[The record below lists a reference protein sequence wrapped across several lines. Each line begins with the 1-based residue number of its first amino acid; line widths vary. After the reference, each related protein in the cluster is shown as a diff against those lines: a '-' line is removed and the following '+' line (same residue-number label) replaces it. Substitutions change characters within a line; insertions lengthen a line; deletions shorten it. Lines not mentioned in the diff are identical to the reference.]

1 MGQGAGGAA
10 GRAGRGAGLLGL
22 LGLLGVLG
30 GRAAPRG
37 ARGMGLVLPL
47 YNHKFDSDWAAVA
60 DAAGRVPLIAVVAAA
75 PSQEPSAELA
85 RNAQALRDAGA
96 TVLWYV
102 YTRNG
107 SVPCCECC
115 EDLATIEGHID
126 NVLQY
131 PGDGIF
137 LDNVAGQDRGKDPA
151 GNLRKYGEIVAA
163 VRARSPGARIML
175 NGPGHRPAPELQ
187 RGYDALMGPDGFPS
201 VWMESYEDNFRERW
215 AQWDAPWL
223 HAGPPSRWT
232 AILHGRG
239 AAASNLYEDVAAA
252 KERGIGW
259 IDHTDTPYQGLATY
273 FEELVAAVEAANNSD
288 DW

>member
-1 MGQGAGGAA
+1 MGRGAGGAA

-75 PSQEPSAELA
+75 PSREPSAELA

-115 EDLATIEGHID
+115 EDLAPSKAISTMCCGTRGTAS
-126 NVLQY
+126 Y
-131 PGDGIF
+131 STTSR
-137 LDNVAGQDRGKDPA
+137 DRT
-151 GNLRKYGEIVAA
+151 AA
-163 VRARSPGARIML
+163 RTP
-175 NGPGHRPAPELQ
+175 
-187 RGYDALMGPDGFPS
+187 RG
-201 VWMESYEDNFRERW
+201 
-215 AQWDAPWL
+215 
-223 HAGPPSRWT
+223 T
-232 AILHGRG
+232 
-239 AAASNLYEDVAAA
+239 
-252 KERGIGW
+252 
-259 IDHTDTPYQGLATY
+259 
-273 FEELVAAVEAANNSD
+273 
-288 DW
+288 